1 MELRRRHKK
10 NKLNI
15 DIRDSELFIQR
26 SEDTIH
32 RIKSSNNGI
41 EYIQNQ
47 INKLKSAIDERTK
60 SLQFLK
66 EELEI
71 INSGLLDDQIE
82 EEYIKLSIHNTKNND
97 EQIKIK
103 NIKKQ
108 KLQDD
113 KNTATIYWK
122 DLSSNIKSEKQKE
135 RDYRYGLKTFYKLTD
150 TLPDYIQ
157 KNLYTMPNNKGYI
170 WKSIYYFGYLPE
182 QEGPVV
188 LFEKQRGNI
197 LTIHEYT
204 DKEYKRYEKNGKDR
218 KILTYKTTKK
228 VKDKKLSLLD
238 YVK

>member
-157 KNLYTMPNNKGYI
+157 KNL
-170 WKSIYYFGYLPE
+170 
-182 QEGPVV
+182 
-188 LFEKQRGNI
+188 
-197 LTIHEYT
+197 
-204 DKEYKRYEKNGKDR
+204 
-218 KILTYKTTKK
+218 
-228 VKDKKLSLLD
+228 
-238 YVK
+238 